1 MDIEPLASIL
11 EWSENKKETLI
22 SFLPQNVKMKV
33 QKLELEEEK
42 LYVQDR
48 IFCIKR
54 NTLELEHDGNIIYI
68 DNNKIG
74 LKISNIKTV
83 RIDPQKYYIFVK
95 CKKTVSK
102 QREFMKQ
109 LLEQL

>member
-1 MDIEPLASIL
+1 MDIEPLESIL
-11 EWSENKKETLI
+11 EWSENKKDTI
-22 SFLPQNVKMKV
+22 MYYLPLEVKQKV
-33 QKLELEEEK
+33 YNLEFEEEK

-54 NTLELEHDGNIIYI
+54 NTFELEYKGTIIFISDG
-68 DNNKIG
+68 KIG
-74 LKISNIKTV
+74 LKVTSVTTV
-83 RIDPQKYYIFVK
+83 TLDPKKYYIFVK
-95 CKKTVSK
+95 CKKCINK